1 MDEWTGELDERHLEE
16 LRGPLAAVVPVLIE
30 EVWCRAPT

>member
-16 LRGPLAAVVPVLIE
+16 LRGALAAVVPALIE
-30 EVWCRAPT
+30 DLRCPAPT

>member
-16 LRGPLAAVVPVLIE
+16 LRGALAAVVPALIE
-30 EVWCRAPT
+30 DLRCSALT